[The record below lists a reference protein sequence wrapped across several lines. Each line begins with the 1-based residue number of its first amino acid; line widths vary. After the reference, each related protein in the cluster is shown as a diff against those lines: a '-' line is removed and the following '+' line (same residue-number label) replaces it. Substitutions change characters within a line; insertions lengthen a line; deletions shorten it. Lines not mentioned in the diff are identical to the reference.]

1 MGDNGF
7 NGFEGT
13 ESLNRSSGSNFEY
26 NNFKDGDLSTKLFGN
41 NTKVTGNIP
50 NQEQLTERGLISD
63 VEYNLE
69 ETIKKLGIV
78 EYDLN
83 RLYGRIFNMGGI
95 YVEDL
100 KDKTQAPIVK
110 LSADCNI
117 RDSFKEVDNRLNS
130 INKIIE
136 VLNKYL

>member
-13 ESLNRSSGSNFEY
+13 ESLNRSSGRNFEY

-50 NQEQLTERGLISD
+50 NQEQLNERGLISD

-69 ETIKKLGIV
+69 ETIRKL
-78 EYDLN
+78 ENLENDLN
-83 RLYGRIFNMGGI
+83 KLYDRIFNVHVIDGDC
-95 YVEDL
+95 EKAQL
-100 KDKTQAPIVK
+100 KQNPVYSPNSRIKDNFLIVDSLLDSIDKIV
-110 LSADCNI
+110 S
-117 RDSFKEVDNRLNS
+117 
-130 INKIIE
+130 
-136 VLNKYL
+136 VLNKSL